1 MAERI
6 ITKEGI
12 KNLYQ
17 TKGRDGYS
25 MLSCTKEFLDG
36 AWTKY
41 TAVGECY
48 PSVMANLTVKKY
60 DDDAIVLISDQY
72 DMPDDDGKFITVVDK
87 FLCSDEFRDYFKL

>member
-6 ITKEGI
+6 ITKEEI

-17 TKGRDGYS
+17 TQGRGGYS

-41 TAVGECY
+41 TVVGECY

-72 DMPDDDGKFITVVDK
+72 DMPNDNGGSVTVVDK
-87 FLCSDEFRDYFKL
+87 YLCSDEFRDYFKL

>member
-1 MAERI
+1 MTERV
-6 ITKEGI
+6 ITKEEI

-17 TKGRDGYS
+17 SQGRNGYS
-25 MLSCTKEFLDG
+25 MLSCTKELHNG
-36 AWTKY
+36 VWTKY

-72 DMPDDDGKFITVVDK
+72 DMPDDNGGYVTVVDK
-87 FLCSDEFRDYFKL
+87 YLSSDEFRDYFRL